1 MKSIIW
7 DSMMITSPATVP
19 IRFLLT
25 DFRRAI
31 SLSSTAFLALAFLV
45 SMLALQLGF
54 DTKGFLS
61 HHSRSVL
68 VPTENFENGLN
79 SNSFRSFRNCQAG
92 INRSAEG

>member
-7 DSMMITSPATVP
+7 DSMIITSPVTVP

-45 SMLALQLGF
+45 SMLALQPLTASAHYDSIIAFGLYGF
-54 DTKGFLS
+54 
-61 HHSRSVL
+61 R
-68 VPTENFENGLN
+68 
-79 SNSFRSFRNCQAG
+79 RN
-92 INRSAEG
+92 